1 MSRFITRIKDE
12 ARRGG
17 LRTAV
22 FSAAGVLVVIV
33 TAVFVV
39 LALGINTLNDDAQ
52 RSRVSEEATQT
63 LNASERSVIDLETG
77 IRGYLLTG
85 ERRFLE
91 PYLAALPTL
100 GTQFADLEALTK
112 DEPAQRA
119 RERGISSAVA
129 SYERT
134 YAAPLARGS
143 GRLTR
148 AQNVAETSEGKRLVD
163 ALRKRFAAVQQVEQR
178 QSAQR
183 RSATSS
189 SAHAA
194 LASAAAGFVLLVL
207 LVIGLTAYLAR
218 AVLTPMRR
226 AARAAQ
232 RLGEGEAGIVVPEG
246 GLGEVGALASAFNSM
261 SRTLEERE
269 LSLRITNVRLQ
280 GILDNANAAIHIKD
294 ADGRYLL
301 VNREFERIRSVTA
314 EAAVGHL
321 DTEIGPADLVK
332 QISASDQAVLRTG
345 VPMSFEQAMSSP
357 DGERTFLSV
366 KFPIEHEGST
376 VIAGISTDI
385 TDQKT
390 ALAAAVEA
398 SRMKSEFVANMSH
411 EIRTP
416 LNGVVGMTDLLRD
429 SSLDAVQRE
438 YADALGAS
446 SEALLAII
454 NDILDFSKMEAGRL
468 ELDPTNFEL
477 RGAVEEA
484 CMMVAERAHA
494 KGLEISHWVDADVPE
509 TVNGDRD
516 RLRQIL
522 LNLLSNAVKFT
533 ASGEVVVR
541 VTVDGGDTLRFEI
554 SDTGVGIAA
563 DHAAHLFEA
572 FVQADQSTTR
582 EYGGTG
588 LGLTISLELVHR
600 MGGEI
605 GATPREHGGSVF
617 WFTAELAAATATKAR
632 ARSCPQLVGLRAL
645 IVDDN
650 ETNRTIFGH
659 YLRAWG
665 IVCEAVDGAGPAI
678 EMLEHADRCG
688 QPFELALLDFNM
700 PSTNGAELAHA
711 IRNRPALSDLRLVIL
726 SSSPLERE
734 EFSGLEVSAFL
745 MKPTRQSQLYEAIAD
760 AITGLASDPDPESP
774 REDELAATPA
784 AHAATVLVAE
794 DNEINQAVAK
804 ALLTKSGLLTAIA
817 HNGREARDMA
827 LANDYAA
834 VFMDCQMPEL
844 DGYDAT
850 RAIRE
855 EEGAR
860 HVPIIA
866 MTAHSMPGDRER
878 CLAAGM
884 DDYLSKPVRAGQ
896 LEAVIKRWVPGYAP
910 NTRAG
915 APSSTD
921 ASELES
927 EQASAQ
933 LNEVLDRGTLLEL
946 QDTLTIEAQER
957 LIETFEASLPT
968 SVADI
973 EAAVRRNDPIGLMRT
988 AHLLKGSSATLG
1000 ATRLRLSCQQ
1010 LEQSG
1015 RGEDTDVS
1023 EEQLARLRATVSEAR
1038 DALREQLPSRGSGSP
1053 EKQP

>member
-1 MSRFITRIKDE
+1 MSRSSTRMRDA
-12 ARRGG
+12 ARRSS

-22 FSAAGVLVVIV
+22 FSAVGVLLVIV
-33 TAVFVV
+33 TAVFAV

-52 RSRVSEEATQT
+52 RARGSEEATKT
-63 LNASERSVIDLETG
+63 LNASERSVVDLETG

-85 ERRFLE
+85 QRRFLD
-91 PYLAALPTL
+91 PYVAALVTL
-100 GTQFADLEALTK
+100 GSQFADLEALAK
-112 DEPAQRA
+112 GEPAQQA
-119 RERGISSAVA
+119 RIRGISSAVA

-148 AQNVAETSEGKRLVD
+148 AQDVADTSEGKRLLD
-163 ALRKRFAAVQQVEQR
+163 ALRGRFAEVERVEQL

-189 SAHAA
+189 SATAA
-194 LASAAAGFVLLVL
+194 LTSAAAGLALLVL

-226 AARAAQ
+226 AARAAK
-232 RLGEGEAGIVVPEG
+232 RVGEGEAGITVSEG
-246 GLGEVGALASAFNSM
+246 GLGEVGELASAFNSM
-261 SRTLEERE
+261 SRTLQDRE
-269 LSLRITNVRLQ
+269 LSLQISNGRLQ

-301 VNREFERIRSVTA
+301 VNHEFERIRSA
-314 EAAVGHL
+314 NGEAVLGRL
-321 DTEIGPADLVK
+321 DSEIGPPDLAT
-332 QISASDQAVLRTG
+332 QIMASDQAVLRAG
-345 VPMSFEQAMSSP
+345 VPMSFEQAMHSP
-357 DGERTFLSV
+357 DRDRTFLSV

-376 VIAGISTDI
+376 VIGGISTDI
-385 TDQKT
+385 TDQKE
-390 ALAAAVEA
+390 ALATAVEA
-398 SRMKSEFVANMSH
+398 SRLKSEFVANMSH

-429 SSLDAVQRE
+429 SSLDAAQRE
-438 YADALGAS
+438 YANALGAS

-454 NDILDFSKMEAGRL
+454 NDILDFSKMEAGHL

-484 CMMVAERAHA
+484 CLMLAEGAHA

-509 TVNGDRD
+509 AVNGDRA

-522 LNLLSNAVKFT
+522 LNLLSNAIKFT

-541 VTVDGGDTLRFEI
+541 VTADDGDMVRFEI
-554 SDTGVGIAA
+554 SDTGVGIGA
-563 DHAAHLFEA
+563 DHATHLFEA

-582 EYGGTG
+582 QYGGTG
-588 LGLTISLELVHR
+588 LGLTISRELAHR
-600 MGGEI
+600 LGGEI
-605 GATPREHGGSVF
+605 GATPREQGGSVF
-617 WFTAELAAATATKAR
+617 WFTAELAAATVTKAPV
-632 ARSCPQLVGLRAL
+632 RSCPQLVGLRAL

-650 ETNRTIFGH
+650 ETNRTIFDH

-665 IVCEAVDGAGPAI
+665 IVCRAVDGPGPAI
-678 EMLEHADRCG
+678 EMLEDAARRG

-700 PSTNGAELAHA
+700 PTTNGAELVQA
-711 IRNRPALSDLRLVIL
+711 IRDRPALRGLRLVIL

-734 EFSGLEVSAFL
+734 DFSRLEISAFL

-760 AITGLASDPDPESP
+760 AIAGPISGQEPESP
-774 REDELAATPA
+774 VEQELIETAAAPA
-784 AHAATVLVAE
+784 SSAPLVLIAE

-817 HNGREARDMA
+817 RNGREARDMA

-834 VFMDCQMPEL
+834 VLMDCQMPEL

-855 EEGAR
+855 AEGAR

-896 LEAVIKRWVPGYAP
+896 LKDVIERWVPGYGSTIQASP
-910 NTRAG
+910 ASSAG
-915 APSSTD
+915 ASEP
-921 ASELES
+921 ASP
-927 EQASAQ
+927 
-933 LNEVLDRGTLLEL
+933 LNDVLDRGTVIEL
-946 QDTLTIEAQER
+946 QHTLTIEAQER
-957 LIETFEASLPT
+957 LLETFEASLPG

-973 EAAVRRNDPIGLMRT
+973 EAAVRHNDRIELTRT
-988 AHLLKGSSATLG
+988 AHVLKGSSATLG
-1000 ATRLRLSCQQ
+1000 ATRLRLSCLQ

-1015 RGEDTDVS
+1015 RGEDTEVT

-1038 DALREQLPSRGSGSP
+1038 DALREQLRR
-1053 EKQP
+1053 QRA

>member
-1 MSRFITRIKDE
+1 MND
-12 ARRGG
+12 AAQRGS

-22 FSAAGVLVVIV
+22 FSAVGLLLVIV

-39 LALGINTLNDDAQ
+39 LALGINTLNGDAQ
-52 RSRVSEEATQT
+52 RERGSEEATQT
-63 LNASERSVIDLETG
+63 LNASERSVVDLETG

-91 PYLAALPTL
+91 PYLAALVTL

-112 DEPAQRA
+112 DEPAQQA
-119 RERGISSAVA
+119 RIRGISSAVA

-134 YAAPLARGS
+134 YAAPLARSS
-143 GRLTR
+143 GRLTH
-148 AQNVAETSEGKRLVD
+148 AQNVAGTSEGKRLLD
-163 ALRKRFAAVQQVEQR
+163 ALRGRFAVVQQVEQL

-194 LASAAAGFVLLVL
+194 LAAAAAGFALLVL
-207 LVIGLTAYLAR
+207 LVIGLTAYLAH

-226 AARAAQ
+226 AARAAK
-232 RLGEGEAGIVVPEG
+232 RVGEGEAGITVPEG
-246 GLGEVGALASAFNSM
+246 GLGEVGALASSFNSM
-261 SRTLEERE
+261 SRTLQDRE
-269 LSLRITNVRLQ
+269 MSLQSTNARLQ

-294 ADGRYLL
+294 ADGRYIL
-301 VNREFERIRSVTA
+301 VNHEFEHIRSVTA
-314 EAAVGHL
+314 QEVVGHL
-321 DTEIGPADLVK
+321 DSEIGPADLVA
-332 QISASDQAVLRTG
+332 QIRASDEALLRAG
-345 VPMSFEQAMSSP
+345 VPMSFEQAMQTP
-357 DGERTFLSV
+357 DGDRTFLSV

-376 VIAGISTDI
+376 VIGGISTDI
-385 TDQKT
+385 TDQKE
-390 ALAAAVEA
+390 ALATAVEA
-398 SRMKSEFVANMSH
+398 SRLKSEFVANMSH

-429 SSLDAVQRE
+429 SPLSSVQRE

-446 SEALLAII
+446 SAALLAII
-454 NDILDFSKMEAGRL
+454 NDILDFSKMEAGHL

-484 CMMVAERAHA
+484 CLMLAERAHA

-509 TVNGDRD
+509 VVNGDRG
-516 RLRQIL
+516 RLGQIL

-533 ASGEVVVR
+533 ASGEVLVR
-541 VTVDGGDTLRFEI
+541 VTTGDGDMLRFEI

-582 EYGGTG
+582 QYGGTG
-588 LGLTISLELVHR
+588 LGLAISLELAHR
-600 MGGEI
+600 MGGQI
-605 GATPREHGGSVF
+605 GAAPREHGGSVF
-617 WFTAELAAATATKAR
+617 WFTAELAAAAVSSAPV
-632 ARSCPQLVGLRAL
+632 RSCPQLVGLRAL

-650 ETNRTIFGH
+650 ETNRTIFDH

-665 IVCEAVDGAGPAI
+665 IACEAVDGPGPAL
-678 EMLEHADRCG
+678 ELLEHAAQCG

-700 PSTNGAELAHA
+700 PTTNGVELAHA
-711 IRNRPALSDLRLVIL
+711 IRDRPALRGLRLVIL

-734 EFSGLEVSAFL
+734 ELSGLEIAAFL

-760 AITGLASDPDPESP
+760 AIAGPPTDREPDSPVAEELVETAAAPASFAP
-774 REDELAATPA
+774 L
-784 AHAATVLVAE
+784 VLIAE

-804 ALLTKSGLLTAIA
+804 ALLTKSGLRTAIA
-817 HNGREARDMA
+817 HNGREALDMA

-834 VFMDCQMPEL
+834 VLMDCQMPEL

-850 RAIRE
+850 RAIRAA
-855 EEGAR
+855 EGAR

-896 LEAVIKRWVPGYAP
+896 LEDVIKRWVPGY
-910 NTRAG
+910 
-915 APSSTD
+915 
-921 ASELES
+921 ES
-927 EQASAQ
+927 HIQASSVSSSAAAESASP
-933 LNEVLDRGTLLEL
+933 LNDVLDRGTVIGL
-946 QDTLTIEAQER
+946 QDTLTIDAQER
-957 LIETFEASLPT
+957 LIETFEASLPE

-973 EAAVRRNDPIGLMRT
+973 EAAVRRNDRSGLRRT

-1023 EEQLARLRATVSEAR
+1023 EEQLARLRATASEAR
-1038 DALREQLPSRGSGSP
+1038 DALREQLRRRRT
-1053 EKQP
+1053 

>member
-1 MSRFITRIKDE
+1 MSRSSIRMKDA
-12 ARRGG
+12 ARRSS

-22 FSAAGVLVVIV
+22 FGAVGVLVVIV

-52 RSRVSEEATQT
+52 RERGSEEATQT
-63 LNASERSVIDLETG
+63 LNASERSVVDLETG

-85 ERRFLE
+85 DRRFLE
-91 PYLAALPTL
+91 PYLAALVTL
-100 GTQFADLEALTK
+100 GTQFADLESLTRG
-112 DEPAQRA
+112 EPAQQA
-119 RERGISSAVA
+119 RVRGISSAVA
-129 SYERT
+129 SYERA

-148 AQNVAETSEGKRLVD
+148 ARNVAETSEGKRLVD
-163 ALRKRFAAVQQVEQR
+163 ALRGRFDALQQVEQL

-183 RSATSS
+183 HSATSS
-189 SAHAA
+189 SASAA
-194 LASAAAGFVLLVL
+194 LTSAAAGFALLVL
-207 LVIGLTAYLAR
+207 LVIGLTAYLAH

-226 AARAAQ
+226 AARAAH
-232 RLGEGEAGIVVPEG
+232 RVGEGEAGITVPEG
-246 GLGEVGALASAFNSM
+246 GLGEVGELASAFNSM
-261 SRTLEERE
+261 SRTLGERE
-269 LSLRITNVRLQ
+269 LSLQTTNAWLQ

-294 ADGRYLL
+294 ADGRYLV
-301 VNREFERIRSVTA
+301 VNHEFERIRAVNAQAAIGHTDA
-314 EAAVGHL
+314 EL
-321 DTEIGPADLVK
+321 GPADLVE
-332 QISASDQAVLRTG
+332 QVRAADRAVLQAN
-345 VPMSFEQAMSSP
+345 VPMSFEQEITTP
-357 DGERTFLSV
+357 DGDRTYLSV
-366 KFPIEHEGST
+366 KFPIEHEGSMA
-376 VIAGISTDI
+376 VAGISTDI
-385 TDQKT
+385 TGQKE
-390 ALAAAVEA
+390 ALATAVEA

-416 LNGVVGMTDLLRD
+416 LNGVVGMTDLLRQ
-429 SSLDAVQRE
+429 SPLDQVQRE
-438 YADALGAS
+438 YADALAAS

-454 NDILDFSKMEAGRL
+454 NDILDFSKMEAGHL

-484 CMMVAERAHA
+484 CLMLAERAHA

-509 TVNGDRD
+509 AVNGDRG

-541 VTVDGGDTLRFEI
+541 VSTDDGDMVRFEI

-582 EYGGTG
+582 QYGGTG
-588 LGLTISLELVHR
+588 LGLTISRELVHR
-600 MGGEI
+600 LGGEI
-605 GATPREHGGSVF
+605 GATPRDHGGGSVF
-617 WFTAELAAATATKAR
+617 WFTAELAGATVTKAPV
-632 ARSCPQLVGLRAL
+632 RSCPQLVGLRAL

-650 ETNRTIFGH
+650 ETNRTIFDH

-665 IVCEAVDGAGPAI
+665 IACEAVDGPGPAI
-678 EMLEHADRCG
+678 EVLERAARRG

-700 PSTNGAELAHA
+700 PATNGAELAHA
-711 IRNRPALSDLRLVIL
+711 IRDRPALRGLRLVIL

-734 EFSGLEVSAFL
+734 EFSALEISAFL

-760 AITGLASDPDPESP
+760 AIAGPISGQEPDSPVQDEPIETAVAPASSAP
-774 REDELAATPA
+774 L
-784 AHAATVLVAE
+784 VLIAE

-804 ALLTKSGLLTAIA
+804 ALLTKAGLLTAIA
-817 HNGREARDMA
+817 HNGREALDMV

-834 VFMDCQMPEL
+834 VLMDCQMPEL

-855 EEGAR
+855 AEGAR

-884 DDYLSKPVRAGQ
+884 DDYLSKPVRAAQ
-896 LEAVIKRWVPGYAP
+896 LQAVIKRWVPDYESNIQA
-910 NTRAG
+910 
-915 APSSTD
+915 SSASGLG
-921 ASELES
+921 ASES
-927 EQASAQ
+927 EPEPEHASTRRD
-933 LNEVLDRGTLLEL
+933 EVLDRGTLLEL
-946 QDTLTIEAQER
+946 KATLTIEAQER
-957 LIETFEASLPT
+957 LIETFEASLPE

-973 EAAVRRNDPIGLMRT
+973 EAAVRRNDRTGLRRT
-988 AHLLKGSSATLG
+988 AHLLRGSSATLG
-1000 ATRLRLSCQQ
+1000 ATRLRLSAQQ

-1015 RGEDTDVS
+1015 RGEDTDVT

-1038 DALREQLPSRGSGSP
+1038 DALHEQLRRQRP
-1053 EKQP
+1053 

>member
-1 MSRFITRIKDE
+1 MSRSRIRMKDA
-12 ARRGG
+12 ARRSS

-22 FSAAGVLVVIV
+22 FSAVGVLLVIV
-33 TAVFVV
+33 TAVFAV

-52 RSRVSEEATQT
+52 RARGSDEAART
-63 LNASERSVIDLETG
+63 LDASERSVVDLETG

-91 PYLAALPTL
+91 PYVAALVTL

-112 DEPAQRA
+112 DEPEQQA
-119 RERGISSAVA
+119 RIRGIASAVA

-143 GRLTR
+143 GRLTP
-148 AQNVAETSEGKRLVD
+148 AEDVAETSAGKNLVD
-163 ALRKRFAAVQQVEQR
+163 AIRVRFAAVQDVEQL

-194 LASAAAGFVLLVL
+194 LASAAAGFALLVL
-207 LVIGLTAYLAR
+207 LVIGLTAYLAL

-226 AARAAQ
+226 AARAAT
-232 RLGEGEAGIVVPEG
+232 RVGEGEAGITVPEG
-246 GLGEVGALASAFNSM
+246 GLGEVGELASAFNSM
-261 SRTLEERE
+261 SRTLQDRE
-269 LSLRITNVRLQ
+269 LSLRITNIRLQ

-301 VNREFERIRSVTA
+301 VNREFERIRSVAA
-314 EAAVGHL
+314 EAVLGYL
-321 DTEIGPADLVK
+321 DSEIGPADLVA
-332 QISASDQAVLRTG
+332 QTSASDQAVLQAG
-345 VPMSFEQAMSSP
+345 VPMSFEQAVHSP
-357 DGERTFLSV
+357 DGDRTFLSV
-366 KFPIEHEGST
+366 KFPMEHEGRT
-376 VIAGISTDI
+376 VIGGISTDI
-385 TDQKT
+385 TDQKE
-390 ALAAAVEA
+390 ALATAVEA

-416 LNGVVGMTDLLRD
+416 LNGVVGMTDLLRQ
-429 SSLDAVQRE
+429 SSLDQVQRE
-438 YADALGAS
+438 YADALEAS

-454 NDILDFSKMEAGRL
+454 NDILDFSKMEAGHL

-484 CMMVAERAHA
+484 CLMLAERAHG

-509 TVNGDRD
+509 AVNGDRG

-541 VTVDGGDTLRFEI
+541 VTTDDGDMVRFEI

-582 EYGGTG
+582 QYGGTG
-588 LGLTISLELVHR
+588 LGLTISRELVHR

-605 GATPREHGGSVF
+605 GATSREQGGSVF
-617 WFTAELAAATATKAR
+617 WFTAELVAGTVTSAPVR
-632 ARSCPQLVGLRAL
+632 ACPELVGMRAL

-650 ETNRTIFGH
+650 ETNRTIFDH

-665 IVCEAVDGAGPAI
+665 IACEAVDGPGAAI
-678 EMLEHADRCG
+678 EMLEHAARSG

-700 PSTNGAELAHA
+700 PTTNGAELAQA
-711 IRNRPALSDLRLVIL
+711 IRDRPALSGLRLVIL

-734 EFSGLEVSAFL
+734 EFSGLEISAFL

-760 AITGLASDPDPESP
+760 AITDPISGQAPERPVEEALVQTAS
-774 REDELAATPA
+774 APA
-784 AHAATVLVAE
+784 SSAPLVLIAE

-804 ALLTKSGLLTAIA
+804 ALLTRSGLLTAIA
-817 HNGREARDMA
+817 HNGREALEMA

-834 VFMDCQMPEL
+834 VLMDCQMPEL

-850 RAIRE
+850 RAIRDA
-855 EEGAR
+855 EGAR

-896 LEAVIKRWVPGYAP
+896 LQAVIERWVPGYESNIQA
-910 NTRAG
+910 
-915 APSSTD
+915 SSASSGG
-921 ASELES
+921 ASES
-927 EQASAQ
+927 ASQ
-933 LNEVLDRGTLLEL
+933 LNDVLDRETVLEL
-946 QDTLTIEAQER
+946 QDTLTIDAQER
-957 LIETFEASLPT
+957 LLETFEASLHE

-973 EAAVRRNDPIGLMRT
+973 EAAVRRNDRTGLRRT

-1038 DALREQLPSRGSGSP
+1038 HALREQLPRRRA
-1053 EKQP
+1053 